1 MNLGQKIKN
10 LRIEKMM
17 TQKELAG
24 SEITRNMLSQ
34 IENGGA
40 QPSLSTIV
48 YLAGKLGVPAGYLLS
63 EGDEEFLYNKTN
75 AMKNI
80 KRAYADRNF
89 ELCREMC
96 LSSFD
101 EFDDELELI
110 LTDSCLGLAEE
121 YALNGK
127 LHKACR
133 LLDEAWGHANMT
145 MFQTALQKNKILVSF
160 EFLKQLSPTLDSYE
174 ADTLNIDAIMDPYFY
189 DSAFTK
195 YVTLITTEQ
204 FGSIDDFA
212 SLFLDSNEY
221 NTLLA
226 SHLKIRQAISLEK
239 YSDAKKLLI
248 EMMDGDITLPRLLLY
263 FACCDMEICCKE
275 SDDYKGAYEFSNNR
289 LEILEHML
297 IDD

>member
-1 MNLGQKIKN
+1 
-10 LRIEKMM
+10 
-17 TQKELAG
+17 
-24 SEITRNMLSQ
+24 
-34 IENGGA
+34 
-40 QPSLSTIV
+40 
-48 YLAGKLGVPAGYLLS
+48 
-63 EGDEEFLYNKTN
+63 
-75 AMKNI
+75 
-80 KRAYADRNF
+80 
-89 ELCREMC
+89 